1 MTTATLDNV
10 FERVVTLQRER
21 VPFVLATV
29 VRSGKPTSGR
39 PGDRAVVLA
48 DGSMQG
54 WIGGSCAQ
62 PTIRR
67 EALRALADGKPR
79 LVRLSP
85 EAGKVQDSHD
95 GEGE

>member
-1 MTTATLDNV
+1 MTTAALENL
-10 FERVVTLQRER
+10 FERVVTLQHEH

-48 DGSMQG
+48 DGSMEG
-54 WIGGSCAQ
+54 WVGGSCAQ
-62 PTIRR
+62 PTVRR

-79 LVRLSP
+79 LS
-85 EAGKVQDSHD
+85 A
-95 GEGE
+95 